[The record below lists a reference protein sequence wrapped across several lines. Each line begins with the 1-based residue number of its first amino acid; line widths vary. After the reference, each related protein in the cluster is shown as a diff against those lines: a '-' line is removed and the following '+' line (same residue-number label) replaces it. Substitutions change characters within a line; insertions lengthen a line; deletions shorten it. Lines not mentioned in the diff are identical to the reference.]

1 MIEKL
6 KSKLSKGRLDVAFS
20 FLIYSIGLLS
30 ILVADLYVTNHFET
44 DRIADW
50 AFTKSTVVL
59 IGTIC
64 LLGYDQVF
72 VRDVTLIK
80 RVFKTFVLQSLVI
93 SSLSAIIIC
102 SIKGISI
109 SETMMIFVA
118 IFLMAVITYFAAASR
133 ANFNLWKSQ
142 FSTNF
147 WKIILLVIL
156 LSNIISSAILNFL
169 VTLIIA
175 VFLSC
180 FLKGFKTK
188 EEIKEILDDK
198 SARSIGIS
206 FLLTNITLIFA
217 VYGEQFLVN
226 IYGSEEISAHL
237 FTYFS
242 IFTPIAL
249 SVNGF
254 LGFYLGPKLRRNN
267 NISLSK
273 YMNMFWYN
281 LIYSV
286 VITLISI
293 VCGILYMM
301 LVLEVPFEAIDRAL
315 VLSLTLMCIVRG
327 VYISTSVVLGVYGN
341 KSFLR
346 KMANMTW
353 VATIIYIVIVFGI
366 LFYYHTVQA
375 AIYIAFASTANWL
388 ARLIISHSYSLRTF
402 KIINNG

>member
-1 MIEKL
+1 VIEKL

>member
-1 MIEKL
+1 
-6 KSKLSKGRLDVAFS
+6 
-20 FLIYSIGLLS
+20 
-30 ILVADLYVTNHFET
+30 
-44 DRIADW
+44 
-50 AFTKSTVVL
+50 
-59 IGTIC
+59 
-64 LLGYDQVF
+64 
-72 VRDVTLIK
+72 
-80 RVFKTFVLQSLVI
+80 
-93 SSLSAIIIC
+93 
-102 SIKGISI
+102 
-109 SETMMIFVA
+109 MMIFVA

>member
-1 MIEKL
+1 VIEKL
-6 KSKLSKGRLDVAFS
+6 KNKLSKGRLDVVFS

-30 ILVADLYVTNHFET
+30 ILFADLYVTKHFET

-64 LLGYDQVF
+64 LMGYDQVF

-80 RVFKTFVLQSLVI
+80 RVFKTFVFQSLVI
-93 SSLSAIIIC
+93 SLLSAIIIGI
-102 SIKGISI
+102 IKGIAI
-109 SETMMIFVA
+109 SETMMIFGSV
-118 IFLMAVITYFAAASR
+118 FLMALITYFAAASR

-156 LSNIISSAILNFL
+156 LSNFFSFAILIFL
-169 VTLIIA
+169 VTLVIA
-175 VFLSC
+175 VFLSY
-180 FLKGFKTK
+180 FLKGFTTK
-188 EEIKEILDDK
+188 EDIQEILDDS
-198 SARSIGIS
+198 SARNIGIS

-226 IYGSEEISAHL
+226 MYGSEEISAHL

-254 LGFYLGPKLRRNN
+254 LGFYLGPKLRRKNN
-267 NISLSK
+267 MTLSRYIK
-273 YMNMFWYN
+273 MFWYN
-281 LIYSV
+281 LIFSV
-286 VITLISI
+286 IITLISI
-293 VCGILYMM
+293 GCGILYMSWF
-301 LVLEVPFEAIDRAL
+301 LEVPLEAIDKVL
-315 VLSLTLMCIVRG
+315 VLSLSLMCIVRG
-327 VYISTSVVLGVYGN
+327 VYISTSVGLGVYGN

-346 KMANMTW
+346 KMASRTW
-353 VATIIYIVIVFGI
+353 MATIMYIVIVFGI

-402 KIINNG
+402 KIISNG